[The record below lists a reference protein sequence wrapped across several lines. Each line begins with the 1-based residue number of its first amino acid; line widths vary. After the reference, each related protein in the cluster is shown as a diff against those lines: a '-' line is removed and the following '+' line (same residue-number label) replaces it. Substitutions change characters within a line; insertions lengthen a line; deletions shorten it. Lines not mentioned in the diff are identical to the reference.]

1 MVGKKMKEIRQA
13 MGLSVRKLGIMSRIS
28 STTISAIENSKTN
41 PSVITLQKIAKAI
54 DVDPNVFF
62 QSEAFVYNN
71 NKLIINKDTRRFA
84 DELIQELKKNNIIK
98 DPDNIS
104 PEMIELIMSAV
115 RKDLKIK

>member
-71 NKLIINKDTRRFA
+71 KLIINKDTRRFA